1 MTLEDAEAIFTV
13 AANNAMIY
21 GMGLIKM
28 TNTPTGIVVEV
39 IQPEEYLDVSLALE
53 WAAQN
58 TVRKDQ

>member
-1 MTLEDAEAIFTV
+1 MTLEDAEALFTV

-21 GMGLIKM
+21 GMGLIKL